1 MINHMDHCGALL
13 IGGGP
18 AGLAP
23 LVWAARHGHLAELCQ
38 NGLVV
43 VDAAEALGAGSLGDH
58 AIGSDTVSDT
68 FLECLDNGQDERLL
82 SLRHH
87 PTADAIRVFKG
98 GAAPLSVV
106 AAFLATL
113 GQAVHAS
120 IVAAGGTVLLGYRA
134 MSVRQRQD
142 GGWSAVLLSCAGEQ
156 HTIAADQVLLAT
168 GAAQRHADLAAISV
182 AGAPLLP
189 EFGATLMLSG
199 EVLGQGGASDI
210 RRRLNGITAPKVVV
224 VGGSHS
230 AVACANYILNYMPDL
245 DLQPGAVTIM
255 HRRPLRVFYPTPA
268 AALAEGYT
276 DFGPEDVCAVSGRLY
291 RLAGF
296 RLDARE
302 LVMRALRVGGRPP
315 EPRLQLH
322 RLSDGVNDAE
332 SRALLQSADLVV
344 AALGYRPTALPV
356 LRRTGE
362 EWPLWASRSSTAP
375 LVNSSCEILDG
386 NGQAIPGL
394 YGIGLAAGYL
404 PQGAAGGEPSFIG
417 QTNGLWLWQNPIG
430 AMVIKSLLREG
441 NTSVAA

>member
-1 MINHMDHCGALL
+1 MHELDRCGALF

-23 LVWAARHGHLAELCQ
+23 LVWAVRHGHLARLCQ
-38 NGLVV
+38 NGLVIV
-43 VDAAEALGAGSLGDH
+43 EAADHLGAGSIGNH
-58 AIGSDTVSDT
+58 VIGSDTVSDT
-68 FLECLDNGQDERLL
+68 FLECLDDAHDDRLL
-82 SLRHH
+82 ALRDH
-87 PTADAIRVFKG
+87 PTVAAIRVFKG
-98 GAAPLSVV
+98 GAAPLFLV
-106 AAFLATL
+106 AAFLKTL
-113 GQAVHAS
+113 GQVIHDA
-120 IVAAGGTVLLGYRA
+120 IVAAGGTVLLGHRA
-134 MSVRQRQD
+134 MSVRQQAD
-142 GGWSAVLLSCAGEQ
+142 GGWSADLLSGAGEQ
-156 HTIAADQVLLAT
+156 HRITADQILLAT
-168 GAAQRHADLAAISV
+168 GATQSRGDLAAIAV

-189 EFGATLMLSG
+189 EFDASLMLSG
-199 EVLGQGGASDI
+199 EVLGQGGAAAI
-210 RRRLNGITAPKVVV
+210 KRRLQGIAAPKVVV

-230 AVACANYILNYMPDL
+230 AVASANFILNHLPDL

-255 HRRPLRVFYPTPA
+255 HRRPLRVFYPTPT

-302 LVMRALRVGGRPP
+302 LVMRALGVGGRPP

-332 SRALLQSADLVV
+332 SRALLRSADLVV
-344 AALGYRPTALPV
+344 AALGYRPTALQV
-356 LRRTGE
+356 LHRTGE
-362 EWPLWASRSSTAP
+362 EWPLCASRSSAAP

-394 YGIGLAAGYL
+394 YGIGLAAGYR
-404 PQGAAGGEPSFIG
+404 PQGAAGGEPSFVG

-430 AMVIKSLLREG
+430 AMVIEAFLREG
-441 NTSVAA
+441 NASVVT